1 MKTAGNDI
9 DYTDTLWKQFG
20 KPGWT
25 FGMISF
31 IIMFTVPIILLFQL
45 LSQNLFPIILAVI
58 EMINGGDRELSLDVD
73 WSEFS
78 YSWTCVI
85 IFATVYIMGIPKDV
99 SIYAKINSF
108 GVVFIAI
115 IILFIFG
122 LGFYGMANTDYTY
135 SESAYNAYK
144 AKRETDPSIPYLSY
158 IDLASSS
165 FAPIMGIL
173 GGGYYFHNM
182 SLAVIRNSRNPE
194 NNIRDVF
201 VGYLLVFLTYV
212 CSGTLGYYGFTGSMF
227 AEKLDSDNYEM

>member
-1 MKTAGNDI
+1 M
-9 DYTDTLWKQFG
+9 
-20 KPGWT
+20 
-25 FGMISF
+25 
-31 IIMFTVPIILLFQL
+31 
-45 LSQNLFPIILAVI
+45 
-58 EMINGGDRELSLDVD
+58 SLNVD

-85 IFATVYIMGIPKDV
+85 IFVTVYIMGIPKDV

-122 LGFYGMANTDYTY
+122 LGFYSMHDTDFTY
-135 SESAYNAYK
+135 SESTYNDYL
-144 AKRETDPSIPYLSY
+144 AKRKADPDNTPYLAY
-158 IDLASSS
+158 IDIASSN

-201 VGYLLVFLTYV
+201 VGYLLVFITYV

-227 AEKLDSDNYEM
+227 EDKLEKNNGEM

>member
-1 MKTAGNDI
+1 MLKTAGNDI
-9 DYTDTLWKQFG
+9 DYTDSLWKQFG

-58 EMINGGDRELSLDVD
+58 EAFNGGDRELDLKVD

-108 GVVFIAI
+108 GVVFIGI
-115 IILFIFG
+115 IILFMLG
-122 LGFYGMANTDYTY
+122 LGFYSMTNTDFTY
-135 SESAYNAYK
+135 SESAYNDYLAKK
-144 AKRETDPSIPYLSY
+144 AIDPDTPYLSY
-158 IDLASSS
+158 IDIASSN

-182 SLAVIRNSRNPE
+182 SLAVIRNARNPE

-212 CSGTLGYYGFTGSMF
+212 CAGSLGYYGFTGS
-227 AEKLDSDNYEM
+227 